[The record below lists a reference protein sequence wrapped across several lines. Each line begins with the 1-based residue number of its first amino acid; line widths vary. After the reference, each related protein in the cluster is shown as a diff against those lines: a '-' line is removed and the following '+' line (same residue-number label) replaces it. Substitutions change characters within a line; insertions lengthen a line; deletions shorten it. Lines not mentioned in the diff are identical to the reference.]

1 MAKITLAVEP
11 RTITGKKVGSLRKQG
26 IIPSNIFGGK
36 IKSAAI
42 QVKKTLFAPVW
53 HQAGETQIV
62 YLQLGDEK
70 ETRPTLI
77 SNIQRNPVSDE
88 VIHVDFRQVNLKE
101 KITAN
106 IPVEVVGESPAVK
119 DFQAAIITSLAEIEV
134 EALPTDLPENIQVDI
149 SVLKNIGDVIKVADL
164 KIDRTKIEVK
174 DDPETVVV
182 SAAAQQAEEVIAPPP
197 APEGEAVEGAAAPA
211 PTEGEAKAEEKPT
224 EPTPKKE
231 GSAK

>member
-1 MAKITLAVEP
+1 MAKITLSIEP
-11 RTITGKKVGSLRKQG
+11 RTITGKKVGQLRKQG

-36 IKSAAI
+36 IKSAAV
-42 QVKKTLFAPVW
+42 QVKKTAFAPVW
-53 HQAGETQIV
+53 QQAGETQIV
-62 YLQLGDEK
+62 YLELGDEK

-77 SNIQRNPVSDE
+77 SNVQRNPVSDE
-88 VIHVDFRQVNLKE
+88 VIHVDFRQVDLKE

-106 IPVEVVGESPAVK
+106 IPVEVIGESPAVK

-149 SVLKNIGDVIKVADL
+149 SVLKNIGDVVKVVDL
-164 KIDRTKIEVK
+164 PIDRTKIEVK
-174 DDPETVVV
+174 DDPESVVV

-197 APEGEAVEGAAAPA
+197 APEVEAVEGAPGEAPA
-211 PTEGEAKAEEKPT
+211 PEAETKPG

-231 GSAK
+231 ESTK

>member
-1 MAKITLAVEP
+1 MAKIILTVEP

-26 IIPSNIFGGK
+26 IIPANIFGGK
-36 IKSAAI
+36 IKSTAI
-42 QVKKTLFAPVW
+42 QVKKTTFAPIW

-70 ETRPTLI
+70 ETRPALI
-77 SNIQRNPVSDE
+77 SNIQRNPVSDQA
-88 VIHVDFRQVNLKE
+88 IHVDFRQVDLKE

-119 DFQAAIITSLAEIEV
+119 DFQAAVITSLAEIEV
-134 EALPTDLPENIQVDI
+134 EALPTDLPESIQVDI
-149 SVLKNIGDVIKVADL
+149 SILKNIGDVIKVADL

-174 DDPETVVV
+174 DDPSSVVV

-197 APEGEAVEGAAAPA
+197 APEGEAVEGAPVEAPA
-211 PTEGEAKAEEKPT
+211 PEAETKAG

-231 GSAK
+231 ESAK